1 MNPINIIPNGYTFTS
16 DVLNIPNTN
25 SQITEDSYKYG
36 TYLIT
41 ASSTNNLQHA
51 YYAFNQTK
59 DSYWE
64 SGKPMKDDSKYPYK
78 HFAFTNDEPATYV
91 GGGSASNT
99 WKTRVQGQDL
109 SGEWIQ
115 IQAPYKLYLD
125 NYSLSSHKIYDNSL
139 TCGNTYS
146 GNVYAGNTVTCGN
159 IEVPQN
165 IPETLK
171 NNCPKQFYLLGS
183 NDGNSWNIIDQ
194 RNLSKYPMDLDKATT
209 YYVNT
214 RQGYTHFRLVI
225 NEIFKGDNIKL
236 YQFNLYGYLNAIS
249 GKVHTIENFT
259 NYESSIKNN
268 NPNIYMQHYKPF
280 SSFEPLYNS
289 FSIVESF
296 DVGTIATYG
305 NNINLQL
312 NSLSDLN
319 DGVNTNYN
327 YLKTN
332 ITTYNTMVDALNKDV
347 KYDFSGNVLLYT
359 DKKPTLADGLDD
371 DLKSMIL
378 QENNLYILGTITM
391 ATLLVGILVI
401 SRD

>member
-1 MNPINIIPNGYTFTS
+1 MNPIHIIPEGYTFTS
-16 DVLNIPNTN
+16 ELLNIPNTN
-25 SQITEDSYKYG
+25 SNITEDSYKYG
-36 TYLIT
+36 TYLIS
-41 ASSTNNLQHA
+41 ASSTDNLQHA
-51 YYAFNQTK
+51 YYAFNRTQ
-59 DSYWE
+59 DSYWA
-64 SGKPMKDDSKYPYK
+64 SGKPIKEQGKYPYN
-78 HFAFTNDEPATYV
+78 HFAFTNTEPATYV
-91 GGGSASNT
+91 GGGTTTNT
-99 WKTRVQGQDL
+99 WKTTVQGEDL
-109 SGEWIQ
+109 FGEWIQ

-146 GNVYAGNTVTCGN
+146 GNVYTGNTLVCSN
-159 IEVPQN
+159 IELPKN

-171 NNCPKQFYLLGS
+171 ENCPKQFFLLGS

-194 RNLSKYPMDLDKATT
+194 RNLSSYPTDLDKANT

-214 RQGYTHFRLVI
+214 REGYSHFRLVI
-225 NEIFKGDNIKL
+225 NEIFKGNNVIL
-236 YQFNLYGYLNAIS
+236 YQFNLYGYLNSIS
-249 GKVHTIENFT
+249 GKVHKIENFT
-259 NYESSIKNN
+259 NYESAIKNN
-268 NPNIYMQHYKPF
+268 TPNIYMQHYKPF
-280 SSFEPLYNS
+280 STFEPLYNS

-296 DVGTIATYG
+296 DVGAMATYG

-312 NSLSDLN
+312 NTMSDVN

-332 ITTYNTMVDALNKDV
+332 ITTYNTMVDTLNNDA

-371 DLKSMIL
+371 DLKTMIL